1 MQQRSA
7 HNFDRPLR
15 IVSDRRKRKATTEQ
29 PKFEGGFFW
38 RLSTELRGSLVEMAR
53 RELTSAVKK
62 GQEEKQQHDEEK
74 LSKREQ
80 AVQRQLNS
88 AVDKYA
94 EALELFDAWKSQ
106 KVMSATE
113 LNAALD
119 GLSITKKLAEVRRQ
133 IEMRTI
139 GLGWRHF
146 EAKWTFYTD
155 ERQHTLE
162 MLRRM
167 LLDDIIPYETTQ
179 KRLKQLPKEATLP
192 QLSVRQLKQLGTK
205 VADALRIE
213 AKSLFNIATL
223 LPKAEAAR
231 ERREAAGVADRVE
244 AQQPKRP
251 PKFDTQLVG
260 KRLEVCWPYKKDG
273 KTVKI
278 WASGT
283 VKRIADGLTDNARR
297 ARAPRRSC
305 PQVRCSGH
313 GRPTRNTRRKQGRSG
328 SFCCHKSGTATC
340 STRGALKFD
349 PRELLPQGCARPP
362 PREPLVDDCASD
374 YGSEE
379 EYIPSDDEYEFQDI
393 LCFVS

>member
-1 MQQRSA
+1 MGPLGEQVRHRGLRDAHISRDQHPQRLGRRVVQQRSA

-179 KRLKQLPKEATLP
+179 KRLKQLPKEATPP
-192 QLSVRQLKQLGTK
+192 QLSVRQLK
-205 VADALRIE
+205 
-213 AKSLFNIATL
+213 
-223 LPKAEAAR
+223 
-231 ERREAAGVADRVE
+231 
-244 AQQPKRP
+244 
-251 PKFDTQLVG
+251 
-260 KRLEVCWPYKKDG
+260 
-273 KTVKI
+273 
-278 WASGT
+278 
-283 VKRIADGLTDNARR
+283 
-297 ARAPRRSC
+297 
-305 PQVRCSGH
+305 
-313 GRPTRNTRRKQGRSG
+313 
-328 SFCCHKSGTATC
+328 
-340 STRGALKFD
+340 
-349 PRELLPQGCARPP
+349 
-362 PREPLVDDCASD
+362 
-374 YGSEE
+374 
-379 EYIPSDDEYEFQDI
+379 
-393 LCFVS
+393 